1 MTYLG
6 LIHKTTLQ
14 LTPLL
19 LTLLADFKH
28 FFSLLINNLIFK
40 LHTHI
45 SSDGEKKTKPT
56 KHMPQIETIVAFL
69 AARWLHPH
77 YKHMIRVHPDLPLEA
92 RLNGENLKY
101 ADCGL
106 DST

>member
-1 MTYLG
+1 MNYLG

-19 LTLLADFKH
+19 LTLLANFKH

-40 LHTHI
+40 LHAHI
-45 SSDGEKKTKPT
+45 SSDGGKKKPT
-56 KHMPQIETIVAFL
+56 KHMFQIETIVAFL
-69 AARWLHPH
+69 AAGWLHPH
-77 YKHMIRVHPDLPLEA
+77 YKHMIRIHPDLPLEA
-92 RLNGENLKY
+92 HLNRENLKY